1 MRWVRAVLLAFS
13 TYTRI
18 PAPHVKWDGDA
29 MQLAIAFLP
38 LVGLVVGGL
47 VLLWQIICGYFEIS
61 AVLFAAITVALPIWI
76 TGGIHMDGFCDT
88 MDALA
93 SWQKKERRLEIMKDP
108 NVGAFAV
115 IRFGLYVL
123 VSFALLFELFKRG
136 LDTGIGFIYVLSR
149 CLAAW
154 SAMTMP
160 NARKDG
166 MLVAFSERADR
177 KKASVPLSLLTGLGT
192 VGWAYFSFPYG
203 LFGLAFCLPVTF
215 WYRSLVRKDFGGAT
229 GDTTGYYLQTL
240 ELTFLA
246 GLLIG
251 GIVLTWLNFC

>member
-13 TYTRI
+13 TYSRI
-18 PAPHVKWDGDA
+18 PAPQVEWDDDA

-38 LVGLVVGGL
+38 LVGVVVGGL
-47 VLLWQIICGYFEIS
+47 VLVWQIVCGYFGVS
-61 AVLFAAITVALPIWI
+61 AVLFAAITVALPIWA
-76 TGGIHMDGFCDT
+76 TGGIHMDGYCDT
-88 MDALA
+88 ADARA
-93 SWQKKERRLEIMKDP
+93 SLQEKERRLEIMKDP

-115 IRFGLYVL
+115 IRFGIYIL
-123 VSFALLFELFKRG
+123 VSFALLYELYKRG
-136 LDTGIGFIYVLSR
+136 IDTGIGFIYVLSR

-154 SAMTMP
+154 SAITMP

-166 MLVAFSERADR
+166 MLVAFTERADR
-177 KKASVPLSLLTGLGT
+177 KKASVPLGLLTALGA
-192 VGWAYFSFPYG
+192 VGWVWFTFPYG

-215 WYRSLVRKDFGGAT
+215 WYRSMARKYFGGAT